1 MVSNICNVKGY
12 HKYFCNKWLE
22 KNMSAY
28 GIIFSIFLPRRSLT
42 KLSIIGGDLVA
53 NNEIKSVYKNSAI
66 FMLEFILIIEDI
78 DSS

>member
-1 MVSNICNVKGY
+1 
-12 HKYFCNKWLE
+12 
-22 KNMSAY
+22 MSAY